1 MKNKLDPRHQKRIEL
16 VQSLFAWD
24 LTGNIQDP
32 QIEPITQQVT
42 KIDKLISKAAPKWPV
57 DQINKVELAI
67 LRYSLY
73 ELLHQPDTPPKVVI
87 DEAIEI
93 AKEFGDNS
101 SPSFI
106 NAVLGKILKTHVPLS
121 TSKKN

>member
-1 MKNKLDPRHQKRIEL
+1 
-16 VQSLFAWD
+16 LFAWN

-32 QIEPITQQVT
+32 QIEPITQQVA
-42 KIDKLISKAAPKWPV
+42 KIDKLISKVAPKWPV

-73 ELLHQPDTPPKVVI
+73 ELLHQPNTPPKVVI

-101 SPSFI
+101 SPAFI
-106 NAVLGKILKTHVPLS
+106 NAVLGKILKTHVSLS
-121 TSKKN
+121 ASKKN

>member
-16 VQSLFAWD
+16 VQSLFAWN

-32 QIEPITQQVT
+32 QIEPITQQVA
-42 KIDKLISKAAPKWPV
+42 KIDKLISKVAPKWPV

-73 ELLHQPDTPPKVVI
+73 ELLHQPNTPLKWVNRR
-87 DEAIEI
+87 
-93 AKEFGDNS
+93 GD
-101 SPSFI
+101 
-106 NAVLGKILKTHVPLS
+106 
-121 TSKKN
+121 